1 MKRAHRIF
9 GRLGMAGFS
18 LVELMISIVLGLLIT
33 GAAVSMFLSFSR
45 TYTASESLSRAQE
58 NARVAFELM
67 ARDLREV
74 GTIPCSRYAAVT
86 NVVNGAGGSWWK
98 PWGDGETG
106 GIVGSFVG
114 FDNGA
119 LAGSLAGTDAIQTIS
134 GSSVATFVAAHD
146 AVNADFTVTPA
157 SHGFAVGDILMVC
170 DYNQGAIF
178 QMTSGAGNHIF
189 HNNSGTPG
197 NCSKGL
203 GFAIPAVCTPV
214 GRPHT
219 FPDNSTIV
227 RLQATRWYVAANG
240 RGGNSL
246 FRVALRGSAV
256 AAPEEVVEG
265 VVDMQVR
272 YLVVGASSYAPA
284 SNDNSPSAIAKWS
297 NVTGARVSLI
307 IAGAERVTDS
317 SVAQP
322 SMDACHTGY
331 TPPSDGRFYRCVQHT
346 IALRSRNT

>member
-1 MKRAHRIF
+1 MKRSHRIS
-9 GRLGMAGFS
+9 GRRGLAGFS

-67 ARDLREV
+67 ARDLREA
-74 GTIPCSRYAAVT
+74 GTVPCSRYIPVV
-86 NVVNGAGGSWWK
+86 NVLNGAGGSWWSTT
-98 PWGDGETG
+98 GSGSGIGG
-106 GIVGSFVG
+106 GIVG
-114 FDNGA
+114 FDNGS
-119 LAGSLAGTDAIQTIS
+119 LAGSLAGTDAIQAIS
-134 GSSVATFVAAHD
+134 GSSVAAFVANHD
-146 AVNADFTVTPA
+146 EVNAIFTVTPA

-170 DYNQGAIF
+170 DYSQGAIF
-178 QMTSGAGNHIF
+178 QKTSGAGATIV
-189 HNNSGTPG
+189 HNNSGAPG

-203 GFAIPAVCTPV
+203 GFANPAVCTAA
-214 GRPHT
+214 GKRYK
-219 FPDNSTIV
+219 FPDNSTVV
-227 RLQATRWYVAANG
+227 RLQAARWYIAANG

-246 FRVALRGSAV
+246 FRVALRGSSV

-272 YLVVGASSYAPA
+272 YLAGGATSYAPA
-284 SNDNSPSAIAKWS
+284 SDDNAASAIADWS
-297 NVTGARVSLI
+297 TITGARVSLI

-317 SVAQP
+317 TVAAP
-322 SMDACHTGY
+322 SLAACHTDY

-346 IALRSRNT
+346 IAVRSRNK